1 MARRTRYWL
10 LKTEPSTY
18 SIDDLAR
25 EPDQTTHWDGIRN
38 YQARNFIRDDMREG
52 DRVLIYHSNA
62 KPPAVVGTAT
72 IVRAAYPDFTAFD
85 PNSKYF
91 DPKSRQDEPRW
102 FMVDVRLDDIFDMP
116 VSLDDVKKTR
126 SLKDM
131 VLVNNSRLSVQPVT
145 KKEFDTIVKMGSRV
159 RS

>member
-1 MARRTRYWL
+1 MARRKKYWL

-18 SIDDLAR
+18 SIDDLAN

-38 YQARNFIRDDMREG
+38 YQARNYIRDDMQEG
-52 DRVLIYHSNA
+52 DRVLLYHSNA

-72 IVRAAYPDFTAFD
+72 IVREAYPDFTAFD

-102 FMVDVRLDDIFDMP
+102 FMVDVRLDDVFDSP
-116 VSLDDVKKTR
+116 VSLDDIKKTR

-145 KKEFDTIVKMGSRV
+145 KKEFDTVVKMGSRV

>member
-1 MARRTRYWL
+1 MARRVKYWL

-18 SIDDLAR
+18 SIEDLAN

-38 YQARNFIRDDMREG
+38 YQARNSIRDDMRVG
-52 DRVLIYHSNA
+52 DRVLVYHSNA
-62 KPPAVVGTAT
+62 KPPAVMGTAT
-72 IVRAAYPDFTAFD
+72 IVREAYPDFTAFD
-85 PNSKYF
+85 PKSKYY
-91 DPKSRQDEPRW
+91 DPKSRQEAPRW
-102 FMVDVRLDDIFDMP
+102 FMVDVKLDEIFETP
-116 VSLDDVKKTR
+116 VSLDDVKKTK